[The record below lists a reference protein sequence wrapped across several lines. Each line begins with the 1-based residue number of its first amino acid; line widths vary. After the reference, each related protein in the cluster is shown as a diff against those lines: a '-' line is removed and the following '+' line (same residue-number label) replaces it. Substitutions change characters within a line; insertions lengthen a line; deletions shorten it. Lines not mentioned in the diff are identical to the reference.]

1 MAIETHP
8 ERAEPAGSG
17 PQIGGPGG
25 VLRPWWLRPGV
36 HIGVIGA
43 AVGYILGHLLG
54 NFLSS
59 AYQQNALSDSND
71 IPIVLGYA
79 LGTIGWLA
87 GLGVFN
93 DLGRQMLGKPLLAEV
108 RRGAGEVGLSKY
120 FRYTLDHKVVGI
132 QYLYGM
138 IAYFLTGGLFA
149 MAIRSEL
156 LSPSYHLIGPNQY
169 LMVVGEHGTMM
180 MMMMSSVIL
189 GPFGQYF
196 GPLLIGSKRVAF
208 PRLEALGF
216 WLTPAAYVIL
226 LSAVLFGGFPTG
238 WTGYEPLATQARQG
252 EDAYFFA
259 FGLMGISMILAGFN
273 MIVTIINYRA
283 PGMRWSRLPMFV
295 WSMFTVSFLQVLAV
309 PVLVGACYMGLMD
322 RTFQTAFFENQLG
335 GSSFLYE
342 DLFWFFGH
350 PEVYILALPGFGVV
364 AEVIAVFC
372 RKPLFGY
379 KIAAA
384 GMLGVGILS
393 FFVWQHHLFVSG
405 INPDMRPLFMLT
417 TELISIPTGFIFL
430 VAMGTFW
437 KAKIRFSIPML
448 FALAFY
454 FNFLIGGI
462 SGVFLSDVPAD
473 TTEHGSFFVMAHFH
487 YTIMGGLIFAF
498 MAGIYYWLPKM
509 TGIKLNE
516 KLGKLHFWT
525 MFIFFN
531 TTFLPLFALGLMG
544 MPRRVFEYARNLET
558 LNDWVSISA
567 FCLGG
572 SILIFLINF
581 VMSMLFWREPEV
593 GNPWRARSLEW
604 QVSTPPPPENFKR
617 VPVILSGPYDYG
629 VQGRAAGGRPR
640 PAARR
645 HRRGLRGRARRGG
658 VTMTDM
664 TASPAPASQEAALA
678 AEDEGFYHES
688 ALNAAWTG
696 SRLAI
701 GGLAFLFGSFVF
713 AYFYLRSLDSEGRWQ
728 GSGFT
733 HPSLWM
739 GTTIMLLAVLSAST
753 HYFVLQRIK
762 AGHKQTWQIGG
773 LIAPRPRPGRGRDA
787 GLHAA
792 RPAVQAGQL
801 RVLQRLRRL
810 LPGLPGHPVRRAALA
825 GDAARQVQVHPG
837 PVVRRT
843 AAHVH

>member
-1 MAIETHP
+1 MAIETQP
-8 ERAEPAGSG
+8 ERADPTGRG
-17 PQIGGPGG
+17 PE
-25 VLRPWWLRPGV
+25 VAASRPWWLRPGA
-36 HIGVIGA
+36 HTGVIGA
-43 AVGYILGHLLG
+43 VIGYFLGHWLG
-54 NFLSS
+54 NFLGGDYARS
-59 AYQQNALSDSND
+59 ALADTND
-71 IPIVLGYA
+71 VAIVLGYLFA
-79 LGTIGWLA
+79 VLGWLA

-93 DLGRQMLGKPLLAEV
+93 DLFGLMLGRPLREEARLVGKEDPGLA
-108 RRGAGEVGLSKY
+108 KY

-138 IAYFLTGGLFA
+138 IGYFLTGGLFA

-156 LSPSYHLIGPNQY
+156 LSPSYHLIGPEQY

-216 WLTPAAYVIL
+216 WLTPAAYIIL
-226 LSAVLFGGFPTG
+226 LSAVLMGGFPTG
-238 WTGYEPLATQARQG
+238 WTGYEPLATQATQG

-309 PVLVGACYMGLMD
+309 PVLVGACYMGLTD
-322 RTFQTAFFENQLG
+322 RTFQTAFFTNQLG

-350 PEVYILALPGFGVV
+350 PEVYILALPGFGVI
-364 AEVIAVFC
+364 AEVVSVFC

-393 FFVWQHHLFVSG
+393 FFVWQHHLFDSG

-430 VAMGTFW
+430 VGMGTFW

-454 FNFLIGGI
+454 FNFFIGGI

-498 MAGIYYWLPKM
+498 FAGVYYWLPKM

-516 KLGKLHFWT
+516 RLGKIHFWT

-567 FCLGG
+567 FLLGG

-604 QVSTPPPPENFKR
+604 QLSTPPPPENFKR

-629 VQGRAAGGRPR
+629 VKDALPVADLNPPPGVIGAAY
-640 PAARR
+640 
-645 HRRGLRGRARRGG
+645 
-658 VTMTDM
+658 
-664 TASPAPASQEAALA
+664 APAGAVSAGTGEA
-678 AEDEGFYHES
+678 
-688 ALNAAWTG
+688 
-696 SRLAI
+696 
-701 GGLAFLFGSFVF
+701 
-713 AYFYLRSLDSEGRWQ
+713 
-728 GSGFT
+728 
-733 HPSLWM
+733 
-739 GTTIMLLAVLSAST
+739 
-753 HYFVLQRIK
+753 
-762 AGHKQTWQIGG
+762 
-773 LIAPRPRPGRGRDA
+773 
-787 GLHAA
+787 
-792 RPAVQAGQL
+792 
-801 RVLQRLRRL
+801 
-810 LPGLPGHPVRRAALA
+810 
-825 GDAARQVQVHPG
+825 
-837 PVVRRT
+837 
-843 AAHVH
+843 